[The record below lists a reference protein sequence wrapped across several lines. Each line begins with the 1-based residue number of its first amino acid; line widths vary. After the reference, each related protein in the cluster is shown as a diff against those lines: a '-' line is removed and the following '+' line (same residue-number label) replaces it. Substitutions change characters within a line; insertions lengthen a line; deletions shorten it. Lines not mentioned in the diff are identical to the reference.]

1 MHDIK
6 LEQNAVRE
14 VDIQRLL
21 RLLWKRLWVIIL
33 ATVIAGIFSAMF
45 SVIFIDATYRTSFK
59 AYIGNKQITEETV
72 STSTSDLSASKG
84 LMHVYREIVMSR
96 TVLTEAAKESGLY
109 DRGYS
114 LYSSMVKAYV
124 SDDAPV
130 LTVYVE
136 TEDPELSLKFAEAI
150 AKIAPEQVSQVV
162 AGSTMKLIDAPT
174 IPKSPY
180 SPNVSSNTVYG
191 ALIGMVLSVI
201 LLIAVDMIYDK
212 VLEEDDFEGR
222 YQLPVVGRIPDLQLA
237 QKNDTRYGNGKER
250 GSKR

>member
-6 LEQNAVRE
+6 IEQNAVRE

-21 RLLWKRLWVIIL
+21 RLLWKRLWVIVL
-33 ATVIAGIFSAMF
+33 VTVIAGIFSAMF
-45 SVIFIDATYRTSFK
+45 SVVFIDATYRTSFK
-59 AYIGNKQITEETV
+59 AYIGNKQITEDTV

-96 TVLTEAAKESGLY
+96 TVLTEAAKRSGLQEK
-109 DRGYS
+109 GYS
-114 LYSSMVKAYV
+114 LAASSVKVYV

-136 TEDPELSLKFAEAI
+136 TENPQASQALAEAI
-150 AKIAPEQVSQVV
+150 AEVAPEQVAQVV
-162 AGSTMKLIDAPT
+162 AGSTMKLIDKPVTPGA
-174 IPKSPY
+174 PY
-180 SPNVSSNTVYG
+180 SPNISKNTIYG
-191 ALIGMVLSVI
+191 AMIGAVLSVV

>member
-1 MHDIK
+1 MHDINFG
-6 LEQNAVRE
+6 QNGVRE

-33 ATVIAGIFSAMF
+33 ATVIAGILSAMF
-45 SVIFIDATYRTSFK
+45 SVVFIDATYRTSFK

-72 STSTSDLSASKG
+72 STSTSDLSASRG
-84 LMHVYREIVMSR
+84 LMYVYREIVMSR
-96 TVLTEAAKESGLY
+96 SVLIQAAQECGLY
-109 DRGYS
+109 DQGYS
-114 LYSSMVKAYV
+114 LVASMVKAYV
-124 SDDAPV
+124 SDEAPV

-136 TEDPELSLKFAEAI
+136 TEDPELSQRFAEAI
-150 AKIAPEQVSQVV
+150 AKVAPKQVSQVV
-162 AGSTMKLIDAPT
+162 AGSTMKLIDEPYT
-174 IPKSPY
+174 PKSPY
-180 SPNVSSNTVYG
+180 SPNISSNTVYG

-250 GSKR
+250 GGRR